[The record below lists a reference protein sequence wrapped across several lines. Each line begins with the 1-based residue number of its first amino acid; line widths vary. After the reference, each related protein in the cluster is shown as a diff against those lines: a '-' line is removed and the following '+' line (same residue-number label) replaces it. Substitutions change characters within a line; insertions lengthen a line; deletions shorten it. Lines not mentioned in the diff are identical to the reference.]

1 MQRFVES
8 GTKALFAFVLLVLAG
23 PPAIGQLHGS
33 DPLFLITQGGQSGY
47 IDQTGKIIITPQFG
61 GAWGFYEERTCVQ
74 THGSGSS
81 KYAVIDNT
89 GKFITPA
96 EFSAC
101 GQFSQGLGAVA
112 FDTDKTRR
120 NCMDCDPF
128 YHWGYVDRE
137 GTIVIKPQFHNAH
150 KFSEDLAAVQNDD
163 GKWGFIDK
171 TGKTVIS
178 MDFDYA
184 GTFSEGLAVVV
195 VHQRY
200 GYVDHNG
207 KLVISARFKQAQ
219 EFSEGLALVRTRGK
233 FVAPFGITLGTA
245 ADERKEFEYIDKSG
259 KVRLRLKGEHASDF
273 SEGLAEFGLVKQ
285 DGHLY
290 CGYADKS
297 GKLVIEPRFGS
308 CDDFSDGLGLVLLD
322 GKWHFIDKNGEIILS
337 PPYVEVWPFQNGLA
351 RVLDGPTPSSA
362 ADSGY
367 IDRTGKVIWRPQH

>member
-1 MQRFVES
+1 MASV
-8 GTKALFAFVLLVLAG
+8 LFVLAG
-23 PPAIGQLHGS
+23 LPAIAQQRGS

-47 IDQTGKIIITPQFG
+47 IDQTGKIIIAPQYG
-61 GAWGFYEERTCVQ
+61 GAWGFYEERACVQ
-74 THGSGSS
+74 AYGSGNS

-101 GQFSQGLGAVA
+101 GQFSEALGAVA
-112 FDTDKTRR
+112 FDTEKTRR

-128 YHWGYVDRE
+128 YHWGYIDRG
-137 GTIVIKPQFHNAH
+137 GTIVIKPQFHSAS
-150 KFSEDLAAVQNDD
+150 KFSEGLAAVQNDN

-178 MDFDYA
+178 MNLDYV
-184 GTFSEGLAVVV
+184 GSFSEELAVVV
-195 VHQRY
+195 THQRY

-207 KLVISARFKQAQ
+207 KLVIRARFKQAE
-219 EFSEGLALVRTRGK
+219 EFSEGLALVRTGGK
-233 FVAPFGITLGTA
+233 FDPPFGMTLGTA

-259 KVRLRLKGEHASDF
+259 KVRLRLEGEHAGDF
-273 SEGLAEFGLVKQ
+273 SEGLAEFGVVKQ

-290 CGYADKS
+290 CGYIDKA
-297 GKLVIEPRFGS
+297 GKQVIEPRFGS
-308 CDDFSDGLGLVLLD
+308 CDGFSEGLGLVLLD
-322 GKWHFIDKNGEIILS
+322 GKWHFIDKSGKFVIS
-337 PPYVEVWPFQNGLA
+337 PPFVEIWSFNNGLA

-367 IDRTGKVIWRPQH
+367 IDQTGKVVWKPQH